1 MRSAGL
7 VSSGSSVNPR
17 SDSVK
22 VRSNLTT
29 CQLRRKICGNR
40 AIRLCRASD
49 AGVTLE
55 TVFASDSG
63 ATQSSTTKKEEEHYG
78 GKE

>member
-1 MRSAGL
+1 MAPPLAEIQG
-7 VSSGSSVNPR
+7 VV
-17 SDSVK
+17 VK

-29 CQLRRKICGNR
+29 CQIRRTICGNR
-40 AIRLCRASD
+40 AVWLCRASD

-63 ATQSSTTKKEEEHYG
+63 ATRSSTKKEERHG
-78 GKE
+78 WKG

>member
-1 MRSAGL
+1 LLAEVMAPPLAEIQGIA
-7 VSSGSSVNPR
+7 VKNGSNF
-17 SDSVK
+17 K
-22 VRSNLTT
+22 T
-29 CQLRRKICGNR
+29 CQLRRTIRGNR
-40 AIRLCRASD
+40 AVRLCLASD

-63 ATQSSTTKKEEEHYG
+63 ATRSSTTKKEEHYG